1 MSLKL
6 LRQDGMTLTEVLV
19 ATTLA
24 MVVLF
29 GIVATDVARF
39 RMGEDIRKRSSVI
52 SPERG
57 NAALAVIH
65 LAKHLERADRLDLGA
80 TVAGLYQFRSP
91 SPIGCTQATLPGC
104 LDAAANYDWDQ
115 YRLNGTQLEFNT
127 DRGASGCVG
136 WTTISRQIVG
146 FTVQYKDESTVG
158 PPGPEP
164 LPGNEDNNMA
174 EFTIQW
180 SDPSTGLSQTFRGE
194 VASRASAYTNAPNA
208 LAPTSP
214 LTVSPPPA
222 AACP

>member
-1 MSLKL
+1 MSLRM

-19 ATTLA
+19 ATVLA

-29 GIVATDVARF
+29 GIVMTDVARF
-39 RMGEDIRKRSSVI
+39 RMGEDIRRRSSI
-52 SPERG
+52 MSPERG

-91 SPIGCTQATLPGC
+91 AGCTQATLPGC

-115 YRLNGTQLEFNT
+115 YRLNGTRLEFNT
-127 DRGASGCVG
+127 DRGAGGCAG
-136 WTTISRQIVG
+136 WTPISRQIAG
-146 FTVQYKDESTVG
+146 FTVQHKNESTMG

-180 SDPSTGLSQTFRGE
+180 SDPSTGQSQTFRGE

-208 LAPTSP
+208 LAPTGP
-214 LTVSPPPA
+214 TVSPPPA
-222 AACP
+222 GACP